1 MKAVTK
7 KLTVSSA
14 EPVDKLKL
22 ARRTFTLEFK
32 ADVVRHKKGENLS
45 FSETGRAFDVLPK
58 FVKDW
63 EALYDKGLLTGEA
76 GRRTVSPEQAQI
88 GALRSELSRLKME
101 NQILKNR
108 LHGTPRPLWVE
119 TSGAATAALIRPIRA
134 RMGSATLSARSGS
147 AR

>member
-7 KLTVSSA
+7 KLTVLSA

-32 ADVVRHKKGENLS
+32 ADVVRHRKAEHLS
-45 FSETGRAFDVLPK
+45 WTDAGKAFDVLPK
-58 FVKDW
+58 LVKDW

-88 GALRSELSRLKME
+88 GALRSELSRLKVE
-101 NQILKNR
+101 NQILKKAAAYFARER
-108 LHGTPRPLWVE
+108 L
-119 TSGAATAALIRPIRA
+119 
-134 RMGSATLSARSGS
+134 
-147 AR
+147 

>member
-14 EPVDKLKL
+14 EPVDKMKL

-32 ADVVRHKKGENLS
+32 ADVVRHRKAENLGW
-45 FSETGRAFDVLPK
+45 TDAGKAFDVLPK
-58 FVKDW
+58 LVKDW
-63 EALYDKGLLTGEA
+63 EVLYDKGLLTGES

-88 GALRSELSRLKME
+88 GALRSDLSRLKME

-108 LHGTPRPLWVE
+108 PHGAPRPFCLE
-119 TSGAATAALIRPIRA
+119 TDPVNIS
-134 RMGSATLSARSGS
+134 LSD
-147 AR
+147 